1 MTLKFTGG
9 EYLQRGRGLGGLLRL
24 AKSVFSPIVRTVTKA
39 AKSNTGKAIL
49 NALKEQAIE
58 STVNLATDALRGNDM
73 SESFQGE
80 FNSIRE
86 NAANSM
92 ENLRKPK
99 KRPKKRPQKG
109 SGCESKAKKSR
120 RSWTS
125 SNSSRHKNVGNRN
138 RKGLFA

>member
-24 AKSVFSPIVRTVTKA
+24 AKSVFSPIVRTVTQA

-86 NAANSM
+86 NAANSI
-92 ENLRKPK
+92 ENLRKPR
-99 KRPKKRPQKG
+99 KRPKKRAQKG
-109 SGCESKAKKSR
+109 SGYELKAKKSR
-120 RSWTS
+120 RSGTS
-125 SNSSRHKNVGNRN
+125 STRSKPKNVSNKK
-138 RKGLFA
+138 RKGLFS

>member
-24 AKSVFSPIVRTVTKA
+24 AKSVFSPIARTVVKA
-39 AKSNTGKAIL
+39 AKSNTGKSIL
-49 NALKEQAIE
+49 NALKQQAIE

-80 FNSIRE
+80 LGSIRE
-86 NAANSM
+86 NAANSI
-92 ENLRKPK
+92 ENLKKPR
-99 KRPKKRPQKG
+99 KRPKKKSQKG
-109 SGCESKAKKSR
+109 SGYESKAKKSR
-120 RSWTS
+120 RSVKS
-125 SNSSRHKNVGNRN
+125 SNRSKPKNVSYNK

>member
-24 AKSVFSPIVRTVTKA
+24 AKSVFSPIVRTVTQA

-86 NAANSM
+86 NAANSI
-92 ENLRKPK
+92 ENLRNPR
-99 KRPKKRPQKG
+99 KRPKKKAQKG

-125 SNSSRHKNVGNRN
+125 SNSSRLKNVGNRN

>member
-24 AKSVFSPIVRTVTKA
+24 AKSVFSPIVRTVSKA
-39 AKSNTGKAIL
+39 ANSNTGKSIL
-49 NALKEQAIE
+49 NALKQQAIE

-80 FNSIRE
+80 LSSIRE
-86 NAANSM
+86 NAANSI
-92 ENLRKPK
+92 ENLRNPR
-99 KRPKKRPQKG
+99 KRPKKKAQKG

-120 RSWTS
+120 RSGAS
-125 SNSSRHKNVGNRN
+125 SNRSKLKNVSNRN
-138 RKGLFA
+138 KKGLFA

>member
-86 NAANSM
+86 NAANSI
-92 ENLRKPK
+92 ESLRKPR

-109 SGCESKAKKSR
+109 SGCESKAKKLRKSGTSKN
-120 RSWTS
+120 RSKLKS
-125 SNSSRHKNVGNRN
+125 VSNKKK
-138 RKGLFA
+138 KGLFS

>member
-24 AKSVFSPIVRTVTKA
+24 AKSVFSPIVRTVTQA

-80 FNSIRE
+80 LSSIRE
-86 NAANSM
+86 NAANSI
-92 ENLRKPK
+92 ENLRNPR
-99 KRPKKRPQKG
+99 KRPKKKAQKG

-120 RSWTS
+120 RSGAS
-125 SNSSRHKNVGNRN
+125 SNRSKLKNVSNRN